1 MEDLNFWY
9 PALLFPAIPLM
20 MIVFG
25 NRYSSLSKLIRELH
39 DRVIQ
44 EDEVRVKFTEQIEL
58 LTDRLFLV
66 KSMQTLAGLSF
77 IANLLTIFFRYI
89 NIPSVAFS
97 FFGVATIL
105 LSASILLFVVEI
117 QKSSSALSK
126 HISDLKKWINFI
138 LSRDYFL

>member
-25 NRYSSLSKLIRELH
+25 NRYSSLSKLIRDLH
-39 DRVIQ
+39 DRVLQ
-44 EDEVRVKFTEQIEL
+44 EEEVRDKFTEQIEL

-66 KSMQTLAGLSF
+66 KSMQTLAGLAF

-89 NIPSVAFS
+89 DVPSVAFS
-97 FFGVATIL
+97 LFGVATIL
-105 LSASILLFVVEI
+105 LSASILLFVIEI
-117 QKSSSALSK
+117 QKSSYALSK
-126 HISDLKKWINFI
+126 HISDLKK
-138 LSRDYFL
+138 

>member
-20 MIVFG
+20 MITFG

-39 DRVIQ
+39 DKALLNNN
-44 EDEVRVKFTEQIEL
+44 DNHSKNNLTEQIEL

-66 KSMQTLAGLSF
+66 KSMQTLAGLAF
-77 IANLLTIFFRYI
+77 ISNLLTIFFRYI

-97 FFGVATIL
+97 LFGIATIL
-105 LSASILLFVVEI
+105 LGGSIVLFVIEI
-117 QKSSSALSK
+117 QKSSTALSR
-126 HISDLKKWINFI
+126 HISDLRNKK
-138 LSRDYFL
+138 

>member
-25 NRYSSLSKLIRELH
+25 NRYSSLSKLIRDLH
-39 DRVIQ
+39 DRVLQ
-44 EDEVRVKFTEQIEL
+44 EGEVRDKFTEQIEL

-66 KSMQTLAGLSF
+66 KSMQTLAGLAF

-89 NIPSVAFS
+89 GVPSVAFS
-97 FFGVATIL
+97 LFGVATIL
-105 LSASILLFVVEI
+105 LSISILLFLIEI

-126 HISDLKKWINFI
+126 HISNLEK
-138 LSRDYFL
+138 

>member
-25 NRYSSLSKLIRELH
+25 NRYSSLSKLIRDLH
-39 DRVIQ
+39 DRVLQ
-44 EDEVRVKFTEQIEL
+44 EEQVRDKFTEQIEL

-66 KSMQTLAGLSF
+66 KSMQTLAGLAF

-89 NIPSVAFS
+89 DVPSVAFS
-97 FFGVATIL
+97 LFGVATIL
-105 LSASILLFVVEI
+105 LSASILLFVIEI

-126 HISDLKKWINFI
+126 HISDLKK
-138 LSRDYFL
+138 

>member
-39 DRVIQ
+39 DRALQ
-44 EDEVRVKFTEQIEL
+44 KGNSQNKLTEQIEL

-66 KSMQTLAGLSF
+66 KYMQTLGGLAF
-77 IANLLTIFFRYI
+77 IANLLTIFSRYI
-89 NIPSVAFS
+89 NF
-97 FFGVATIL
+97 
-105 LSASILLFVVEI
+105 
-117 QKSSSALSK
+117 
-126 HISDLKKWINFI
+126 N
-138 LSRDYFL
+138 

>member
-25 NRYSSLSKLIRELH
+25 KRYSSLSKLIRDLH
-39 DRVIQ
+39 DRVLK
-44 EDEVRVKFTEQIEL
+44 EDEVRDKFTEQIEL

-66 KSMQTLAGLSF
+66 KSMQTLAGLAF

-89 NIPSVAFS
+89 DVPSVAFS
-97 FFGVATIL
+97 LFGVATIL
-105 LSASILLFVVEI
+105 LSASILLFVIEI

-126 HISDLKKWINFI
+126 HISDLKK
-138 LSRDYFL
+138 

>member
-25 NRYSSLSKLIRELH
+25 NRYSSLSKLIRDLH
-39 DRVIQ
+39 DRVLQ
-44 EDEVRVKFTEQIEL
+44 EDEVRDKFTEQIEL

-66 KSMQTLAGLSF
+66 KSMQTLAGLAF

-89 NIPSVAFS
+89 DVSSVAFS
-97 FFGVATIL
+97 LFGVATIL
-105 LSASILLFVVEI
+105 LSASILLFVIEI

-126 HISDLKKWINFI
+126 HISDLKK
-138 LSRDYFL
+138 

>member
-25 NRYSSLSKLIRELH
+25 NRYSSLSKLIRDLH
-39 DRVIQ
+39 DRVLQ
-44 EDEVRVKFTEQIEL
+44 EEQVRDKFTEQIEL

-66 KSMQTLAGLSF
+66 KSMQTLAGLAF

-89 NIPSVAFS
+89 DVPSVAFS
-97 FFGVATIL
+97 LFGVATIL
-105 LSASILLFVVEI
+105 LSASIILFVIEI

-126 HISDLKKWINFI
+126 HISDLKK
-138 LSRDYFL
+138 

>member
-25 NRYSSLSKLIRELH
+25 NRYSSLSKLIRDLH
-39 DRVIQ
+39 DRIVQ
-44 EDEVRVKFTEQIEL
+44 EDEVRDKFTEQIEL

-66 KSMQTLAGLSF
+66 KSMQTLAGLAF

-89 NIPSVAFS
+89 DVPSVAFS
-97 FFGVATIL
+97 LFGVATIL
-105 LSASILLFVVEI
+105 LSASILLFVIEI

-126 HISDLKKWINFI
+126 HISDLKK
-138 LSRDYFL
+138 

>member
-1 MEDLNFWY
+1 MEDLNFCY

-126 HISDLKKWINFI
+126 HISDLKK
-138 LSRDYFL
+138 

>member
-25 NRYSSLSKLIRELH
+25 NRYSSLSKLIRDLH
-39 DRVIQ
+39 DRVLL
-44 EDEVRVKFTEQIEL
+44 EDEVRNKFTEQIEL

-66 KSMQTLAGLSF
+66 RSMQTLAGLAF

-89 NIPSVAFS
+89 DLPSVAFS
-97 FFGVATIL
+97 LFGVATIL
-105 LSASILLFVVEI
+105 LSASILLFVIEI

-126 HISDLKKWINFI
+126 HISDLKK
-138 LSRDYFL
+138 

>member
-25 NRYSSLSKLIRELH
+25 NRYSSLSKLIRDLH
-39 DRVIQ
+39 DRVIL
-44 EDEVRVKFTEQIEL
+44 EEEVRDKFTEQIEL

-66 KSMQTLAGLSF
+66 KSMQTLAGLAF

-89 NIPSVAFS
+89 DVPSVAFS
-97 FFGVATIL
+97 LFGVATIL
-105 LSASILLFVVEI
+105 LSVSILLFVIEI

-126 HISDLKKWINFI
+126 HISDLKK
-138 LSRDYFL
+138 

>member
-25 NRYSSLSKLIRELH
+25 NRYSSLSKLIRDLH
-39 DRVIQ
+39 DRVLE
-44 EDEVRVKFTEQIEL
+44 EDEVRDKFTEQIEL

-66 KSMQTLAGLSF
+66 KSMQTLAGLAF

-89 NIPSVAFS
+89 DVPSVAFS
-97 FFGVATIL
+97 LFGVATIL
-105 LSASILLFVVEI
+105 LSVSILLFVIEI

-126 HISDLKKWINFI
+126 HISDLKK
-138 LSRDYFL
+138 

>member
-25 NRYSSLSKLIRELH
+25 NRYSSLSKLIRDLH
-39 DRVIQ
+39 DRVLL
-44 EDEVRVKFTEQIEL
+44 EDEVRNKFTEQIEL

-66 KSMQTLAGLSF
+66 RSMQTLAGLAF

-89 NIPSVAFS
+89 DLPSVAFS
-97 FFGVATIL
+97 FFGIATIL
-105 LSASILLFVVEI
+105 LSASIFLFVIEI

-126 HISDLKKWINFI
+126 HISDLKK
-138 LSRDYFL
+138 

>member
-25 NRYSSLSKLIRELH
+25 NRYSSLSKLIRDLH
-39 DRVIQ
+39 DRVLK
-44 EDEVRVKFTEQIEL
+44 EDEVRDKFTEQIEL

-66 KSMQTLAGLSF
+66 KSMQTLAGLAF

-89 NIPSVAFS
+89 DVPSVAFS
-97 FFGVATIL
+97 LFGVATIL
-105 LSASILLFVVEI
+105 LSAAILLFVIEI

-126 HISDLKKWINFI
+126 HISDLKK
-138 LSRDYFL
+138 

>member
-25 NRYSSLSKLIRELH
+25 NRYSSLSKLIRDLH
-39 DRVIQ
+39 DRVLQ
-44 EDEVRVKFTEQIEL
+44 EEEVRDKFTEQIEL

-66 KSMQTLAGLSF
+66 KSMQTLAGLAF

-89 NIPSVAFS
+89 DVPSAAFS
-97 FFGVATIL
+97 LFGVATIL
-105 LSASILLFVVEI
+105 LSASILLFVIEI

-126 HISDLKKWINFI
+126 HISDLKK
-138 LSRDYFL
+138 

>member
-25 NRYSSLSKLIRELH
+25 NRYSSLSKLIRDLH
-39 DRVIQ
+39 DRIVQ
-44 EDEVRVKFTEQIEL
+44 EDEVRDKFTEQIEL

-66 KSMQTLAGLSF
+66 KSMQTLAGLAF

-89 NIPSVAFS
+89 DLPSVAFS
-97 FFGVATIL
+97 LFGVATIL
-105 LSASILLFVVEI
+105 LSASILLFVIEI

-126 HISDLKKWINFI
+126 HISDLKK
-138 LSRDYFL
+138 

>member
-25 NRYSSLSKLIRELH
+25 NRYSSLSKLIRDLH
-39 DRVIQ
+39 DRVLK
-44 EDEVRVKFTEQIEL
+44 EDEVRDKFTEQIEL

-66 KSMQTLAGLSF
+66 KSMQTLAGLAF

-89 NIPSVAFS
+89 DVPSVAFS
-97 FFGVATIL
+97 LFGVATIL
-105 LSASILLFVVEI
+105 LSVSSPVTFASIKIPLFKNSTTSIE
-117 QKSSSALSK
+117 
-126 HISDLKKWINFI
+126 FG
-138 LSRDYFL
+138 

>member
-25 NRYSSLSKLIRELH
+25 NRYSSLSKLIRDLH
-39 DRVIQ
+39 DRVIL
-44 EDEVRVKFTEQIEL
+44 EEEVRDKFTEQIEL

-66 KSMQTLAGLSF
+66 KSMQTLAGLAF

-89 NIPSVAFS
+89 DVPSVAFS
-97 FFGVATIL
+97 LFGVATIL
-105 LSASILLFVVEI
+105 LSASILLFVIEI

-126 HISDLKKWINFI
+126 HISDLKK
-138 LSRDYFL
+138 

>member
-126 HISDLKKWINFI
+126 HISDCL
-138 LSRDYFL
+138 LYTSPSPRDS

>member
-25 NRYSSLSKLIRELH
+25 NRYSSLSKLIRDLH
-39 DRVIQ
+39 DRVLK
-44 EDEVRVKFTEQIEL
+44 EDEVRDKFTELIEL

-66 KSMQTLAGLSF
+66 KSMQTLAGLAF

-89 NIPSVAFS
+89 DVPSVAFS
-97 FFGVATIL
+97 LFGVATIL
-105 LSASILLFVVEI
+105 LSAAILLFVIEI

-126 HISDLKKWINFI
+126 HISDLKK
-138 LSRDYFL
+138 

>member
-25 NRYSSLSKLIRELH
+25 NRYSSLSKLIRDLH
-39 DRVIQ
+39 DRVLQ
-44 EDEVRVKFTEQIEL
+44 EEKVRDKFTEQIEL

-66 KSMQTLAGLSF
+66 KSMQTLAGLAF
-77 IANLLTIFFRYI
+77 IANLFTIFFRYI
-89 NIPSVAFS
+89 DVPSVAFS
-97 FFGVATIL
+97 LFGVATIL
-105 LSASILLFVVEI
+105 LSASILLFVIEI

-126 HISDLKKWINFI
+126 HISDLKK
-138 LSRDYFL
+138 

>member
-25 NRYSSLSKLIRELH
+25 NRYSSLSKLIRDLH
-39 DRVIQ
+39 DRVLN
-44 EDEVRVKFTEQIEL
+44 EDEVRDKFTEQIEL

-66 KSMQTLAGLSF
+66 KSMQTLAGLAF

-89 NIPSVAFS
+89 DVPSVAFS
-97 FFGVATIL
+97 LFGVATIL
-105 LSASILLFVVEI
+105 LSASILLFVIEI

-126 HISDLKKWINFI
+126 HISDLKM
-138 LSRDYFL
+138 

>member
-25 NRYSSLSKLIRELH
+25 NRYSSLSKLIRDLH
-39 DRVIQ
+39 DRVLQ
-44 EDEVRVKFTEQIEL
+44 EDEVRDKFTEQIEL

-66 KSMQTLAGLSF
+66 KSMQTLAGLAF

-89 NIPSVAFS
+89 DVPSVAFS
-97 FFGVATIL
+97 LFGVATIL
-105 LSASILLFVVEI
+105 LSASILLFVIEI
-117 QKSSSALSK
+117 QKSSYALSK
-126 HISDLKKWINFI
+126 HISDLKK
-138 LSRDYFL
+138 

>member
-25 NRYSSLSKLIRELH
+25 NRYSSLSKLIRDLH
-39 DRVIQ
+39 DRVLK
-44 EDEVRVKFTEQIEL
+44 EDEVRDKFTEQIEL

-66 KSMQTLAGLSF
+66 KSMQTLAGLAF

-89 NIPSVAFS
+89 DVPSVAFS
-97 FFGVATIL
+97 LFGVATIL
-105 LSASILLFVVEI
+105 LSAAILLFVIEI

-126 HISDLKKWINFI
+126 HISDLRK
-138 LSRDYFL
+138 

>member
-44 EDEVRVKFTEQIEL
+44 EDEVRAVSYTH
-58 LTDRLFLV
+58 LTLPTKMIV
-66 KSMQTLAGLSF
+66 
-77 IANLLTIFFRYI
+77 
-89 NIPSVAFS
+89 
-97 FFGVATIL
+97 
-105 LSASILLFVVEI
+105 
-117 QKSSSALSK
+117 
-126 HISDLKKWINFI
+126 
-138 LSRDYFL
+138 

>member
-25 NRYSSLSKLIRELH
+25 NRYSSLSKLIRDLH
-39 DRVIQ
+39 DRVLQ
-44 EDEVRVKFTEQIEL
+44 EEVRDKFTEQIEL

-97 FFGVATIL
+97 FFGVASIL

-126 HISDLKKWINFI
+126 HISDLKK
-138 LSRDYFL
+138 

>member
-25 NRYSSLSKLIRELH
+25 NRYSSLSKLIRDLH
-39 DRVIQ
+39 DRVLQ
-44 EDEVRVKFTEQIEL
+44 EEEVRDKFTEQIEL

-66 KSMQTLAGLSF
+66 KSMQTLAGLAF
-77 IANLLTIFFRYI
+77 IANLFTIFFRYI
-89 NIPSVAFS
+89 DVSSVAFS
-97 FFGVATIL
+97 LFGVATIL
-105 LSASILLFVVEI
+105 LSASILLFVIEI

-126 HISDLKKWINFI
+126 HISDLKK
-138 LSRDYFL
+138 

>member
-1 MEDLNFWY
+1 MEYLNFWY

-77 IANLLTIFFRYI
+77 IANLLTIFFIYI

-105 LSASILLFVVEI
+105 LSASILLLVVEI

-126 HISDLKKWINFI
+126 HISDLKK
-138 LSRDYFL
+138 

>member
-25 NRYSSLSKLIRELH
+25 NRYSSLSKLIRDLH
-39 DRVIQ
+39 DRVLQ
-44 EDEVRVKFTEQIEL
+44 EGEVRDKFTEQIEL

-66 KSMQTLAGLSF
+66 KSMQTLAGLAF

-89 NIPSVAFS
+89 DVPSVAFS
-97 FFGVATIL
+97 LFGVATIL
-105 LSASILLFVVEI
+105 LSASILLFVIEI
-117 QKSSSALSK
+117 QKSSYALSK
-126 HISDLKKWINFI
+126 HISDLKK
-138 LSRDYFL
+138 

>member
-39 DRVIQ
+39 DRVLQ
-44 EDEVRVKFTEQIEL
+44 EDGRRDKFTEQIGL

-66 KSMQTLAGLSF
+66 KSMQTLAGLAF

-89 NIPSVAFS
+89 DVPSVAFS
-97 FFGVATIL
+97 LFGVATIL
-105 LSASILLFVVEI
+105 LSASILLFVIEI

-126 HISDLKKWINFI
+126 HISDLKK
-138 LSRDYFL
+138 

>member
-25 NRYSSLSKLIRELH
+25 NRYSSLSILIRDLH
-39 DRVIQ
+39 DRVLQ
-44 EDEVRVKFTEQIEL
+44 QDEVRDKFTEQIEL

-66 KSMQTLAGLSF
+66 KSMQTLAGLAF

-89 NIPSVAFS
+89 DVPSVAFS
-97 FFGVATIL
+97 LFGVATIL
-105 LSASILLFVVEI
+105 LSASILLFVIEI

-126 HISDLKKWINFI
+126 HISDLKK
-138 LSRDYFL
+138 

>member
-25 NRYSSLSKLIRELH
+25 NRYSSLSKLIRDLH
-39 DRVIQ
+39 DRVLQ
-44 EDEVRVKFTEQIEL
+44 EWEVRDKFTEQIEL

-66 KSMQTLAGLSF
+66 KSMQTLAGLAF
-77 IANLLTIFFRYI
+77 IANLFTIFFRYI
-89 NIPSVAFS
+89 DVPSVAFS
-97 FFGVATIL
+97 LFGVATIL
-105 LSASILLFVVEI
+105 LSASILLFVIEI

-126 HISDLKKWINFI
+126 HISDLKK
-138 LSRDYFL
+138 

>member
-44 EDEVRVKFTEQIEL
+44 EDEERGKFTEQIEL

-89 NIPSVAFS
+89 NIPSAAFS

-126 HISDLKKWINFI
+126 HISDLK
-138 LSRDYFL
+138 

>member
-25 NRYSSLSKLIRELH
+25 NRYSSLSKLIRDLH
-39 DRVIQ
+39 DRVLK
-44 EDEVRVKFTEQIEL
+44 EDEASDKFTEQIEL

-66 KSMQTLAGLSF
+66 KSMQTLAGLAF

-89 NIPSVAFS
+89 DLPSVAFS
-97 FFGVATIL
+97 LFGVATIL
-105 LSASILLFVVEI
+105 LSASILLFVIEI

-126 HISDLKKWINFI
+126 HISDLKK
-138 LSRDYFL
+138 

>member
-25 NRYSSLSKLIRELH
+25 NRYSSLSKLIRDLH
-39 DRVIQ
+39 DRFLK
-44 EDEVRVKFTEQIEL
+44 EDEVRDKFTEQIEL

-66 KSMQTLAGLSF
+66 KSMQTLAGLAF

-89 NIPSVAFS
+89 DVPSVAFS
-97 FFGVATIL
+97 LFGVATIL
-105 LSASILLFVVEI
+105 LSASILLFVIEI

-126 HISDLKKWINFI
+126 HISDLKK
-138 LSRDYFL
+138 

>member
-25 NRYSSLSKLIRELH
+25 NRYSSLSKLIRDLH
-39 DRVIQ
+39 DRVLN
-44 EDEVRVKFTEQIEL
+44 EDEARDKFTEQIEL

-66 KSMQTLAGLSF
+66 KSMQTLAGLAF
-77 IANLLTIFFRYI
+77 IANLFTIFFRYI
-89 NIPSVAFS
+89 DVPSVAFS
-97 FFGVATIL
+97 LFGVATIL
-105 LSASILLFVVEI
+105 LSASIFLFVIEI

-126 HISDLKKWINFI
+126 HISDLKK
-138 LSRDYFL
+138 